1 MREVIGAGL
10 GPQVSFVGPFGVGKT
25 TAVVTVCTTKVVMTE
40 VFSSTAHAAPGKHA
54 KATTTVGLEIGE
66 WTAPDGTEV
75 CVVGTPGQ
83 ERFDMVRRS
92 AMPRSSAVVLW
103 LYGDHAAA
111 LEDAQLWLEFVMK
124 EVPARKLVVAL
135 TRTDEAVDSDVV
147 RGVRAILDEMDV
159 EIPLVTADPRDAESV
174 NGVMQAALDRSR
186 PRQAV
191 RS

>member
-25 TAVVTVCTTKVVMTE
+25 TAVVTVCPTKVVMTE
-40 VFSSTAHAAPGKHA
+40 VFSSTAKAVPGKHA

-66 WTAPDGTEV
+66 WTAEDGTVV

-111 LEDAQLWLEFVMK
+111 LEDAGLWLDFVTR

-135 TRTDEAVDSDVV
+135 TRTDVSTPIEEIREVVASVDPD
-147 RGVRAILDEMDV
+147 
-159 EIPLVTADPRDAESV
+159 IPMIAADPRDAESV
-174 NGVMQAALDRSR
+174 TEVLKAALARTS
-186 PRQAV
+186 PKQAV
-191 RS
+191 G